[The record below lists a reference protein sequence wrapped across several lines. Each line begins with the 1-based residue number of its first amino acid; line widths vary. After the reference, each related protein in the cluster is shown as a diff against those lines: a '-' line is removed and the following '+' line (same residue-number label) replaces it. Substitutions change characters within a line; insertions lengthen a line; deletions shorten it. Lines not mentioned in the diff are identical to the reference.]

1 MLPTGRIIDPRTNEE
16 QNMSFDEG
24 RVHEGHRG
32 RMKAKLAEHG
42 GRIFDTY
49 ELLEMLL
56 YYVIPY
62 KDTNP
67 IAKRLL
73 AEFGSLDGVFAASRE
88 ELIRVPGIGERCADF
103 LIAVARS
110 PEMRE
115 LSSTMR
121 PNTLFDSF
129 TGAGKFFVNYF
140 AEEREASIAV
150 MLLDD
155 RMRLLGVKNIPG
167 SNFGSGSV
175 HSKCFIDHA
184 LRLGATT
191 AIIGYTHR
199 NGIAYPYEGDLV
211 TGRMVRDEM
220 AEVGV
225 TVVEQFVIGANG
237 YMSALSTS
245 SLRTPATPAM
255 KKFYESR
262 REALEN
268 V

>member
-1 MLPTGRIIDPRTNEE
+1 
-16 QNMSFDEG
+16 
-24 RVHEGHRG
+24 
-32 RMKAKLAEHG
+32 MKAKLAEHG

-73 AEFGSLDGVFAASRE
+73 AEFGSLDGVFRAERE
-88 ELIRVPGIGERCADF
+88 ALLRVPGIGERCADF
-103 LIAVARS
+103 LLDVARS
-110 PEMRE
+110 PEICE

-121 PNTLFDSF
+121 PNTLFD
-129 TGAGKFFVNYF
+129 TYTNAGSFFVSYF

-155 RMRLLGVKNIPG
+155 RMRLLGVRNIPG
-167 SNFGSGSV
+167 DNFGSGAV
-175 HSKCFIDHA
+175 HSRYFIDHA
-184 LRLGATT
+184 IRLGATV

-211 TGRMVRDEM
+211 TGRMVRDDM

-225 TVVEQFVIGANG
+225 TVMEQFVIGTNG
-237 YMSALSTS
+237 YTSALAMSK
-245 SLRTPATPAM
+245 LRAPATPAM
-255 KKFYESR
+255 EKFYKTR

-268 V
+268 VRP